1 MFVVKYFNRGIEE
14 TALATIILNIPSTSI
29 EIFDKYEKVSL
40 EPCQVM
46 QFLRIEIYLVNM
58 TLGLS
63 QVKKDKIVQQVSIST
78 DNVISHNK
86 GVDSAYWAVNSK
98 SQ

>member
-14 TALATIILNIPSTSI
+14 TPLASISLTFLLQALRFLINIKKS
-29 EIFDKYEKVSL
+29 VL
-40 EPCQVM
+40 QPCQVM
-46 QFLRIEIYLVNM
+46 QFLRIEIYFVNM

-86 GVDSAYWAVNSK
+86 GVDSAYWTVNSNSK
-98 SQ
+98 